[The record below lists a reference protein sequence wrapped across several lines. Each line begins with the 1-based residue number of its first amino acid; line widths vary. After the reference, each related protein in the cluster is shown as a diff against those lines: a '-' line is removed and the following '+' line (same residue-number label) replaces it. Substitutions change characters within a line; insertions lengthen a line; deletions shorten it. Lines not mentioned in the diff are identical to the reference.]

1 MDLVPERSTTTR
13 PAGAHFTGGV
23 WRTNYLA
30 GDGPQGLAGARF
42 LYGPGARSHWHI
54 HEHEQ
59 AIIGEHGHG
68 LVFWEGLD
76 TALRLGSDDWWHVAP
91 GVRHWHGATP
101 DSVFSHLA
109 VTAGGATIWLDEVT
123 EEEYLRAIPR

>member
-1 MDLVPERSTTTR
+1 MELIPERSTTTE
-13 PAGAHFTGGV
+13 PAGSHFTGGV

-42 LYGPGARSHWHI
+42 LYAPGGRSHWHI

-59 AIIGEHGHG
+59 AIIGVHGHG
-68 LVFWEGLD
+68 LVFWEGLEH
-76 TALRLGSDDWWHVAP
+76 AHRLGSDDWWHVEP

-109 VTAGGATIWLDEVT
+109 VTAGGATLWLEEVSET
-123 EEEYLRAIPR
+123 EYLRALPR